1 MDGFTSEFGAS
12 LFAAAASF
20 LRAGAWEALPADA
33 PLRITYRIVLDNAPG
48 AGAAGTLSARVTSY
62 LVRTGSCAG
71 DEQGWGV
78 AVYGTPHEAVAALAA
93 AAAGDDDDVAEAPTR
108 GQALNF
114 AGVLFVFW

>member
-1 MDGFTSEFGAS
+1 M
-12 LFAAAASF
+12 
-20 LRAGAWEALPADA
+20 
-33 PLRITYRIVLDNAPG
+33 LDNGAG

-62 LVRTGSCAG
+62 VVRTGGQQG

-93 AAAGDDDDVAEAPTR
+93 AAAADGDEDAAAEAPTR

-114 AGVLFVFW
+114 VGAFCCRIQCSFPMTHVAC